1 MCLFGCVY
9 FCRNST
15 VQGSTWKYIL
25 ASVMNV
31 GFFLYIYKYMYI
43 TCILYVPGF
52 MLCLQ
57 PGPLSS
63 TAKSKRHEIKSDPTP
78 FGYEGTS

>member
-1 MCLFGCVY
+1 MFIWLCLFLQKQYCSGLHLEVHFGLCNECV
-9 FCRNST
+9 
-15 VQGSTWKYIL
+15 
-25 ASVMNV
+25 
-31 GFFLYIYKYMYI
+31 FFNIYKYMYI